1 MNKILPKDYE
11 EAINNTK
18 SLMSIKLDMI
28 KMSNLAAFNPKNN
41 NEVKFNNLD
50 ILFYIRWVFLFIY

>member
-1 MNKILPKDYE
+1 LTKILPKDYE
-11 EAINNTK
+11 EAVNNTK

-41 NEVKFNNLD
+41 NEVIIDKVD
-50 ILFYIRWVFLFIY
+50 ILFYI